1 MRGVRHEQRAE
12 ETSRC
17 RRSRQ
22 TPYAATHGRGKGGS
36 WAEGWPEGRQGPR
49 QSAERCQAERDR
61 PKGRSEAVGEERS
74 EMTPNGNSRLDRIEA
89 NLERLTDVVGQLAN
103 VTRDAILKLA
113 EAQNHTEER
122 LNALIKVVDSIVR
135 DRGPQA

>member
-1 MRGVRHEQRAE
+1 
-12 ETSRC
+12 
-17 RRSRQ
+17 
-22 TPYAATHGRGKGGS
+22 
-36 WAEGWPEGRQGPR
+36 
-49 QSAERCQAERDR
+49 
-61 PKGRSEAVGEERS
+61 
-74 EMTPNGNSRLDRIEA
+74 MTPNGNSRLDRIEA